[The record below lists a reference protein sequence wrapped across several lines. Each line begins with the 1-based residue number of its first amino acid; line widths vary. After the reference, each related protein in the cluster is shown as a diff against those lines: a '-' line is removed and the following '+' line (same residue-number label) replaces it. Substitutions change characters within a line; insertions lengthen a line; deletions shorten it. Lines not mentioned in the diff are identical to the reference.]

1 MWGGNSARGF
11 DVTGSGS
18 ATEGKIRLKSR
29 DSSTLKLSSEHPSL
43 SPISAMGNK
52 DEVVGVGIRQ
62 ERMIHNETEHLL
74 LLMPLTVVAH

>member
-1 MWGGNSARGF
+1 
-11 DVTGSGS
+11 
-18 ATEGKIRLKSR
+18 
-29 DSSTLKLSSEHPSL
+29 
-43 SPISAMGNK
+43 MGNK